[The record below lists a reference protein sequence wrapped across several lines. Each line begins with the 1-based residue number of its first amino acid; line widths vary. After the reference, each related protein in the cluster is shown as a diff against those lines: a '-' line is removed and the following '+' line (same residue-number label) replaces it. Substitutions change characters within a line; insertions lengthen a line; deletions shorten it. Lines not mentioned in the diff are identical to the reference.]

1 MSIVARSASKGDR
14 LRPLANC
21 RAPRASRPQFPRL
34 RYGLLLLA
42 IAVAPGIASA
52 QTAVNAPNYSE
63 CHLTSIFPA
72 GGQRGQTVTVEL
84 SGSNYGYFPGAK
96 DIVID
101 GPPGITVRDIKL
113 KANDRALDAT
123 FVIAPDAPLGRRCVR
138 VLNERAGLTNMLYFS
153 VGRLP
158 ETLETEPNNDLAAPQ
173 AITLPIVVNGR
184 VDPQAD
190 VDGYAF
196 DLAAGQR
203 VIAAAFAHAIDS
215 HGQYKNYGF
224 VDCTLQLIDPQGR
237 IVAEAGDTLGLD
249 PQIEFTAK
257 EAGRH
262 TARVFCEAFDGFPQA
277 VYRLVL
283 GDLAL
288 ATSLFP
294 PGGQRGTTIDVQLAG
309 PGIPPGTTQKVV
321 ISADEPLPLRYVIPE
336 SANAADLELPIVRG
350 EHPET
355 IEAEPNQSAA
365 MATSLRLPMTANAR
379 IDQLGDEDWYR
390 LPLAAGQ
397 DILLETTAHRMLRSP
412 IDTLIEVYDAAGK
425 KLTENDDG
433 FAIDHISM
441 YDFRSM
447 DSRLTFAAPAAGDY
461 FIRVTDQAGSFGPRA
476 VYRLTARRAEP
487 DFAIW
492 LHRDN
497 VPIWGPGSTA
507 SMVIKIDRFDGLN
520 GDIKL
525 SLEGLP
531 PGWIGS
537 ETISSGAQSPL
548 PNPYP
553 SRHHF
558 LTITAPPD
566 TQPCDWVPLKIVGR
580 SEANGKTIERSVQ
593 PLTAYYLSD
602 IGLFRMT
609 PVARAA
615 VARAQTPWLSTDV
628 KEISVLLKGKFEIP
642 VTVHNAGDLKTID
655 LTAQLATSGVAC
667 ALSPPQTVAID
678 GGKAVLPVTLPES
691 ITYAGPYGITVA
703 LRWGSD
709 IRGGMPGPCTQL
721 IRMNV
726 LPAK

>member
-1 MSIVARSASKGDR
+1 
-14 LRPLANC
+14 LA
-21 RAPRASRPQFPRL
+21 AF
-34 RYGLLLLA
+34 LLLA
-42 IAVAPGIASA
+42 GAASA
-52 QTAVNAPNYSE
+52 QSVNAPNYSE

-72 GGQRGQTVTVEL
+72 GGQRGQTITVEL

-101 GPPGITVRDIKL
+101 GPPGITVKDLKL
-113 KANDRALDAT
+113 KANDRAVDAT
-123 FVIAPDAPLGRRCVR
+123 FVIAPDAPLGRRSLR
-138 VLNERAGLTNMLYFS
+138 VLNERTGLTNMLYFH
-153 VGRLP
+153 VGRHP
-158 ETLETEPNNDLAAPQ
+158 EALEAEPNNELPKAQ
-173 AITLPIVVNGR
+173 AVTLPVVVNGR

-203 VIAAAFAHAIDS
+203 LVAAAFAHAIDS

-224 VDCTLQLIDPQGR
+224 VDCTLQLVDPAGR

-257 EAGRH
+257 DPGRY
-262 TARVFCEAFDGFPQA
+262 TARVFCEAYDGFPQA
-277 VYRLVL
+277 VYRLLL
-283 GDLAL
+283 GDVAL
-288 ATSLFP
+288 ATSVFP

-309 PGIPPGTTQKVV
+309 PGIPPGTVQKVA
-321 ISADEPLPLRYVIPE
+321 IPADELLPLQFVIPE
-336 SANAADLELPIVRG
+336 LASAADLELPFLRG
-350 EHPET
+350 THPET
-355 IEAEPNQSAA
+355 IEAEPNNAA
-365 MATSLRLPMTANAR
+365 AQASNLQLPLMANGR

-390 LPLAAGQ
+390 LPLAAGHNV
-397 DILLETTAHRMLRSP
+397 LLETTAHRMLRSP
-412 IDTLIEVYDAAGK
+412 IDTLVEVYDAAGK
-425 KLTENDDG
+425 KLAENDDG

-441 YDFRSM
+441 YDYRSM
-447 DSRLTFAAPAAGDY
+447 DSRLTFAAQAAGDY
-461 FIRVTDQAGSFGPRA
+461 FVRVTDQSGNFGSRA
-476 VYRLTARRAEP
+476 VYRLAARHTEP

-492 LHRDN
+492 LHRDS
-497 VPIWGPGSTA
+497 VPVWGPGTTA
-507 SMVIKIDRFDGLN
+507 AMVVKIDRLDGLG

-537 ETISSGAQSPL
+537 ETISTGPQSPL

-553 SRHHF
+553 SIHHF
-558 LTITAPPD
+558 LTITAPAD
-566 TQPCDWVPLKIVGR
+566 AQPCDYVPLKIVGR
-580 SEANGKTIERSVQ
+580 AEVNGKTIERSIQ

-615 VARAQTPWLSTDV
+615 VAKAQTPWLSTEV
-628 KEISVLLKGKFEIP
+628 KEISVPLKGQFEIP
-642 VTVHNAGDLKTID
+642 VTVHNAGELKTID
-655 LTAQLATSGVAC
+655 LTAQMATNGVAC
-667 ALSPPQTVAID
+667 ALSPPQAVAIEN
-678 GGKAVLPVTLPES
+678 GKAVLPVTLPDG
-691 ITYAGPYGITVA
+691 INYPGPYGITVA